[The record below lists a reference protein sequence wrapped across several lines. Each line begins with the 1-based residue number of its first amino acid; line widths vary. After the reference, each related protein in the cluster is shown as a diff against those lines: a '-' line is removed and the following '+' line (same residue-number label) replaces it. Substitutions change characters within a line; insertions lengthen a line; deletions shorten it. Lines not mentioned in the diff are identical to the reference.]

1 MNVDIVR
8 INLRYELAD
17 LELLF
22 RYASAHDVERNG
34 RYDIRKPPCLNIWT
48 HTWLN
53 PGCKAESSLMFALE
67 FDRNTASLMLV
78 LLQPGYDW
86 MGLFFRQQKALPGGA
101 NLERAEA
108 KAEPS
113 HSRFTS
119 GKLYAAAPLPSSR
132 PIAFSNFPCPS

>member
-1 MNVDIVR
+1 MNAEIVR
-8 INLRYELAD
+8 TNLRYELAD
-17 LELLF
+17 LELLLK
-22 RYASAHDVERNG
+22 YAEAHDVERNG

-86 MGLFFRQQKALPGGA
+86 ATFLDELAK
-101 NLERAEA
+101 LERAA
-108 KAEPS
+108 LGDVVYGK
-113 HSRFTS
+113 SRCQSKT
-119 GKLYAAAPLPSSR
+119 
-132 PIAFSNFPCPS
+132 